1 MKYVNKQNHIFEVI
15 KNVWYNPNFLRYL
28 GLTIFMIGIILSLI
42 GLIQSSLLGINLN
55 SPREE
60 ISKVFIKICIGLPLI
75 FVGMNITLKTT
86 KIHTYLMIIGTML
99 SLMAA
104 AMLYTLY
111 VENWY
116 YPLASYVMLIYMSGI
131 LLLIGVLFANTR
143 KTEIEIRDLKEEL
156 VDLSDILIL
165 ETEKKDKSDDKSDDK
180 LDDKPDDKPDNKP
193 DAKFLTLRGKLNLYV
208 KKIQELQDDTQSIQR
223 DFEDYGLHTREER
236 RAHDKFIDKLLQ
248 IIDACEPFLE
258 PKIYEKSDIGD
269 IGDKAIKRI
278 RSIYS
283 RLQDILVDEGI
294 STIKVVVGNNFDPYR
309 HEIANIENLSENIVI
324 KKEIRK
330 GYICGPIII
339 RKTLVDVEN
348 S

>member
-1 MKYVNKQNHIFEVI
+1 MKYVNKQNHIFEMI

-42 GLIQSSLLGINLN
+42 GLIQSSLSGINLN

-75 FVGMNITLKTT
+75 FVGMNITLRMT
-86 KIHTYLMIIGTML
+86 KIYAYLTIVGTTL
-99 SLMAA
+99 SLVAV
-104 AMLYTLY
+104 AMLYTFY

-143 KTEIEIRDLKEEL
+143 KTEIETRDLKEEL
-156 VDLSDILIL
+156 EELIDLSEILVL
-165 ETEKKDKSDDKSDDK
+165 ETEKEDKSDDK
-180 LDDKPDDKPDNKP
+180 LDDKSDDKPDT
-193 DAKFLTLRGKLNLYV
+193 KFLTLRGKLNLYV
-208 KKIQELQDDTQSIQR
+208 KKIQELQDDTQIIQR

-236 RAHDKFIDKLLQ
+236 RVHDKFVDKLLQ

-258 PKIYEKSDIGD
+258 PKISEKSDIGD

-278 RSIYS
+278 RSIYN
-283 RLQDILVDEGI
+283 RLQDILVDECI
-294 STIKVVVGNNFDPYR
+294 STIEVVVGNNFDPYR